1 VFEEHG
7 FYAKFWDSEIPSVRP
22 VLPAFVQFNNA
33 RHCGHRT
40 ATPRKFRRLMNL
52 PLVLMSFCVGVL
64 IGLTSMGGAAL
75 MAPFL
80 ILIIGVRPVTAVGTD
95 LVYGAITKIVGA
107 WVHLRQGTVDL
118 RVVGKLATG
127 SIPGGLLGSLAVVLL
142 PRFTRHADHYMK
154 KAIGALL
161 VLVAMILLAKL
172 FRQFPE
178 ATASARWTKFLNE
191 RGTLIW
197 GAVVGFCVGATSV
210 GSGSLLAPFLMLL
223 YPSKT
228 SKVVGTDV
236 FHAAI
241 LVSVTGIAHA
251 TSGGVEWGLVP
262 VLLAGSIPGVLLG
275 SRIAAWVPA
284 RPLRTGLAALLL
296 VTGYSMF

>member
-1 VFEEHG
+1 
-7 FYAKFWDSEIPSVRP
+7 
-22 VLPAFVQFNNA
+22 
-33 RHCGHRT
+33 
-40 ATPRKFRRLMNL
+40 MNF

-80 ILIIGVRPVTAVGTD
+80 ILVVGVQPVTAVGTD
-95 LVYGAITKIVGA
+95 LVYASVTKIVGA
-107 WVHLRQGTVDL
+107 FVHLRQGTVDIP
-118 RVVGKLATG
+118 VVRKLATG
-127 SIPGGLLGSLAVVLL
+127 SIPGGLLGALVVILL
-142 PRFTRHADHYMK
+142 PRFTHNAEHYVK

-161 VLVAMILLAKL
+161 VVVAIILLARL

-178 ATASARWTKFLNE
+178 ATVSVKWLKFLND
-191 RGTLIW
+191 RGTLVW

-210 GSGSLLAPFLMLL
+210 GSGSLLAPFLMIL
-223 YPSKT
+223 YPTKT

-251 TSGGVEWGLVP
+251 TAGGVEWRLVP
-262 VLLAGSIPGVLLG
+262 ILLAGSIPGVLLG
-275 SRIAAWVPA
+275 SRIASWVPT

-296 VTGYSMF
+296 VTGYSML